1 MVTNIAIIGHG
12 IVGKAT
18 EEVLLKKNNIQI
30 HDPEKGHKCD
40 YKNADVVF
48 ICTPYEHVGRYMIEL
63 KHNQN
68 VFVRSTIPLE
78 WVINTDFAVWPE
90 FLTERTWKE
99 DANKPLCLVCGGTE
113 DNVDLLKKITKF
125 KDNWF
130 LTENHIAALMK
141 NSTNVFYTMKVSY
154 ANILYDLCGE
164 YGIPYQELQECI
176 KQDPRMGDEHWQVPG
191 PDGKRGYGGKCFP
204 QNLQIMQD
212 QTDKNDLLIEVER
225 YNNNIR

>member
-68 VFVRSTIPLE
+68 VLRRRSF
-78 WVINTDFAVWPE
+78 WAD
-90 FLTERTWKE
+90 
-99 DANKPLCLVCGGTE
+99 
-113 DNVDLLKKITKF
+113 
-125 KDNWF
+125 
-130 LTENHIAALMK
+130 
-141 NSTNVFYTMKVSY
+141 SY
-154 ANILYDLCGE
+154 
-164 YGIPYQELQECI
+164 
-176 KQDPRMGDEHWQVPG
+176 
-191 PDGKRGYGGKCFP
+191 
-204 QNLQIMQD
+204 
-212 QTDKNDLLIEVER
+212 
-225 YNNNIR
+225 